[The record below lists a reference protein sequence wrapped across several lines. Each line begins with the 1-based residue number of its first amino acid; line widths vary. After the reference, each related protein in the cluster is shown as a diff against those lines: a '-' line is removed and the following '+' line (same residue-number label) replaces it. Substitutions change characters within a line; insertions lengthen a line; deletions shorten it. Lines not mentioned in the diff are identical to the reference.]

1 MAMGELTCSTPIYVV
16 AKSAR
21 HFITTG
27 FMNYSGKVRA
37 YDNGN
42 YLGWVNWTLEI
53 ETNEDVQL
61 LIAQYSGEAP
71 NYTESSQMRIIPASD
86 NSRVVKGILDYSYE
100 WSRNDSHSSGSGRMQ
115 KTGSF
120 YEFSGNFGSSIWF
133 GLQVRAG
140 KGSSGNWTQVPD
152 LSDLFAIPFDGT
164 LDEQPGCIGCNGV
177 AMDKFSQD
185 TTYQINCLTNLEV
198 L

>member
-1 MAMGELTCSTPIYVV
+1 MAMGELTCSTPIHIMDV
-16 AKSAR
+16 KAR
-21 HFITTG
+21 HFKTTG
-27 FMNYSGKVRA
+27 FINYSGKVRP

-100 WSRNDSHSSGSGRMQ
+100 WSRGSSHASGGGRMQ
-115 KTGSF
+115 ETGSF
-120 YEFSGNFGSSIWF
+120 YEFSGNFSGNIWF
-133 GLQVRAG
+133 ALQVNAG
-140 KGSSGNWTQVPD
+140 GSSGNWTQVPH
-152 LSDLFAIPFDGT
+152 LTDLFAIPFDGV
-164 LDEQPGCIGCNGV
+164 LSEQPGCIGCNGV
-177 AMDKFSQD
+177 AMDKYSED
-185 TTYQINCLTNLEV
+185 TTYQINCSTALEV